1 MTKLLHII
9 ASPRGAN
16 SKSNAL
22 AATYVEAAKAKNPD
36 LEIDVLDLFAEDLPA
51 FDGDPAAAKMTFFGD
66 GVMDD
71 SKQAAWDKV
80 AEITN
85 RFISA
90 DHYVLGVP
98 MWNGGV
104 PYRLKHYIDIITQP
118 GMLFGFDPERGF
130 RFSTYA
136 SWWIRHAISRALADK
151 GREVRVPVH
160 MIDVYHKLKRTR
172 QRFAT
177 LKGREPTD
185 EELSQEA
192 EVPIEK
198 IQRLRQCLLDAGPSL
213 DSPVSG
219 AEGRT
224 VGELI
229 EDETTPLP
237 AEMLQARAMGDK
249 VRELLERLRPIEAD
263 VIRKRFGL
271 DQGEPMTLREIGEQY
286 SLSRERIRQLQEQA
300 LIKIRRELRRQDLM

>member
-118 GMLFGFDPERGF
+118 GMLFGFDPERGYF
-130 RFSTYA
+130 GLLENKKATVITSSGVWAPGADAKYGTDFHSNYLEWWLQTIGVSDIDLVRYQPSLLTADPAAGYA
-136 SWWIRHAISRALADK
+136 KA
-151 GREVRVPVH
+151 
-160 MIDVYHKLKRTR
+160 
-172 QRFAT
+172 
-177 LKGREPTD
+177 
-185 EELSQEA
+185 EA
-192 EVPIEK
+192 EAK
-198 IQRLRQCLLDAGPSL
+198 
-213 DSPVSG
+213 
-219 AEGRT
+219 
-224 VGELI
+224 EL
-229 EDETTPLP
+229 
-237 AEMLQARAMGDK
+237 A
-249 VRELLERLRPIEAD
+249 
-263 VIRKRFGL
+263 
-271 DQGEPMTLREIGEQY
+271 
-286 SLSRERIRQLQEQA
+286 
-300 LIKIRRELRRQDLM
+300 

>member
-66 GVMDD
+66 GVMDA

-118 GMLFGFDPERGF
+118 GMLFGFDPERGYF
-130 RFSTYA
+130 GLLENKKATVITSSGVWAPGADAKYGTDFHSNYLEWWLQTIGVSDIDLVRYQPSLLTADPAAGYA
-136 SWWIRHAISRALADK
+136 KA
-151 GREVRVPVH
+151 
-160 MIDVYHKLKRTR
+160 
-172 QRFAT
+172 
-177 LKGREPTD
+177 
-185 EELSQEA
+185 EA
-192 EVPIEK
+192 EAK
-198 IQRLRQCLLDAGPSL
+198 
-213 DSPVSG
+213 
-219 AEGRT
+219 
-224 VGELI
+224 EL
-229 EDETTPLP
+229 
-237 AEMLQARAMGDK
+237 A
-249 VRELLERLRPIEAD
+249 
-263 VIRKRFGL
+263 
-271 DQGEPMTLREIGEQY
+271 
-286 SLSRERIRQLQEQA
+286 
-300 LIKIRRELRRQDLM
+300 

>member
-36 LEIDVLDLFAEDLPA
+36 LEVDVLDLFAEDLPA

-66 GVMDD
+66 GVMDA

-118 GMLFGFDPERGF
+118 GMLFGFDPERGYF
-130 RFSTYA
+130 GLLENKKATVITSSGVWAPGADAKYGTDFHSNYLEWWLQTIGVSDIDLVRYQPSLLTADPAAGYA
-136 SWWIRHAISRALADK
+136 KA
-151 GREVRVPVH
+151 
-160 MIDVYHKLKRTR
+160 
-172 QRFAT
+172 
-177 LKGREPTD
+177 
-185 EELSQEA
+185 EA
-192 EVPIEK
+192 EAK
-198 IQRLRQCLLDAGPSL
+198 
-213 DSPVSG
+213 
-219 AEGRT
+219 
-224 VGELI
+224 EL
-229 EDETTPLP
+229 
-237 AEMLQARAMGDK
+237 A
-249 VRELLERLRPIEAD
+249 
-263 VIRKRFGL
+263 
-271 DQGEPMTLREIGEQY
+271 
-286 SLSRERIRQLQEQA
+286 
-300 LIKIRRELRRQDLM
+300 

>member
-36 LEIDVLDLFAEDLPA
+36 LEVDVLDLFAEDLPA

-66 GVMDD
+66 GVMDA

-90 DHYVLGVP
+90 DHYVMGVP

-118 GMLFGFDPERGF
+118 GMLFGFDPERGYF
-130 RFSTYA
+130 GLLENKKATVITSSGVWAPGADAKYGTDFHSNYLEWWLQTIGVSDIDLVRYQPSLLTADPAAGYA
-136 SWWIRHAISRALADK
+136 KA
-151 GREVRVPVH
+151 
-160 MIDVYHKLKRTR
+160 
-172 QRFAT
+172 
-177 LKGREPTD
+177 
-185 EELSQEA
+185 EA
-192 EVPIEK
+192 EAK
-198 IQRLRQCLLDAGPSL
+198 
-213 DSPVSG
+213 
-219 AEGRT
+219 
-224 VGELI
+224 EL
-229 EDETTPLP
+229 
-237 AEMLQARAMGDK
+237 A
-249 VRELLERLRPIEAD
+249 
-263 VIRKRFGL
+263 
-271 DQGEPMTLREIGEQY
+271 
-286 SLSRERIRQLQEQA
+286 
-300 LIKIRRELRRQDLM
+300 

>member
-36 LEIDVLDLFAEDLPA
+36 LEVDVLDLFAEDLPA

-118 GMLFGFDPERGF
+118 GMLFGFDPERGYF
-130 RFSTYA
+130 GLLENKKATVITSSGVWAPGADAKYGTDFHSNYLEWWLQTIGVSDIDLVRYQPSLLTADPAAGYA
-136 SWWIRHAISRALADK
+136 KA
-151 GREVRVPVH
+151 
-160 MIDVYHKLKRTR
+160 
-172 QRFAT
+172 
-177 LKGREPTD
+177 
-185 EELSQEA
+185 EA
-192 EVPIEK
+192 EAK
-198 IQRLRQCLLDAGPSL
+198 
-213 DSPVSG
+213 
-219 AEGRT
+219 
-224 VGELI
+224 EL
-229 EDETTPLP
+229 
-237 AEMLQARAMGDK
+237 A
-249 VRELLERLRPIEAD
+249 
-263 VIRKRFGL
+263 
-271 DQGEPMTLREIGEQY
+271 
-286 SLSRERIRQLQEQA
+286 
-300 LIKIRRELRRQDLM
+300 

>member
-118 GMLFGFDPERGF
+118 GLLFGFDPEAGYSGLLQGKTARVFYTSGVYAPGAPAKYGQDF
-130 RFSTYA
+130 QSTYLT
-136 SWWIRHAISRALADK
+136 WWLNFVGITQVQDTRFQPSLLTADPAAAQQEAVARSAALATT
-151 GREVRVPVH
+151 G
-160 MIDVYHKLKRTR
+160 
-172 QRFAT
+172 AT
-177 LKGREPTD
+177 V
-185 EELSQEA
+185 A
-192 EVPIEK
+192 
-198 IQRLRQCLLDAGPSL
+198 A
-213 DSPVSG
+213 
-219 AEGRT
+219 
-224 VGELI
+224 
-229 EDETTPLP
+229 
-237 AEMLQARAMGDK
+237 
-249 VRELLERLRPIEAD
+249 
-263 VIRKRFGL
+263 
-271 DQGEPMTLREIGEQY
+271 
-286 SLSRERIRQLQEQA
+286 
-300 LIKIRRELRRQDLM
+300 

>member
-66 GVMDD
+66 GVMDA

-90 DHYVLGVP
+90 DHYVMGVP

-118 GMLFGFDPERGF
+118 GMLFGFDPERGYF
-130 RFSTYA
+130 GLLENKKATVITSSGVWAPGADAKYGTDFHSNYLEWWLQTIGVSDIDLVRYQPSLLTADPAAGYA
-136 SWWIRHAISRALADK
+136 KA
-151 GREVRVPVH
+151 
-160 MIDVYHKLKRTR
+160 
-172 QRFAT
+172 
-177 LKGREPTD
+177 
-185 EELSQEA
+185 EA
-192 EVPIEK
+192 EAK
-198 IQRLRQCLLDAGPSL
+198 
-213 DSPVSG
+213 
-219 AEGRT
+219 
-224 VGELI
+224 EL
-229 EDETTPLP
+229 
-237 AEMLQARAMGDK
+237 A
-249 VRELLERLRPIEAD
+249 
-263 VIRKRFGL
+263 
-271 DQGEPMTLREIGEQY
+271 
-286 SLSRERIRQLQEQA
+286 
-300 LIKIRRELRRQDLM
+300 

>member
-36 LEIDVLDLFAEDLPA
+36 LEVDVLDLFAEDLPA

-66 GVMDD
+66 GVMDE

-90 DHYVLGVP
+90 DHYVMGVP

-118 GMLFGFDPERGF
+118 GMLFGFDPERGYF
-130 RFSTYA
+130 GLLENKKATVITSSGVWAPGADAKYGTDFHSNYLEWWLQTIGVSDIDLVRYQPSLLTADPAAGYA
-136 SWWIRHAISRALADK
+136 KA
-151 GREVRVPVH
+151 
-160 MIDVYHKLKRTR
+160 
-172 QRFAT
+172 
-177 LKGREPTD
+177 
-185 EELSQEA
+185 EA
-192 EVPIEK
+192 EAK
-198 IQRLRQCLLDAGPSL
+198 
-213 DSPVSG
+213 
-219 AEGRT
+219 
-224 VGELI
+224 EL
-229 EDETTPLP
+229 
-237 AEMLQARAMGDK
+237 A
-249 VRELLERLRPIEAD
+249 
-263 VIRKRFGL
+263 
-271 DQGEPMTLREIGEQY
+271 
-286 SLSRERIRQLQEQA
+286 
-300 LIKIRRELRRQDLM
+300 

>member
-66 GVMDD
+66 GVMDE

-85 RFISA
+85 RFVSA
-90 DHYVLGVP
+90 DHYVMGVP

-118 GMLFGFDPERGF
+118 GMLFGFDPERGYF
-130 RFSTYA
+130 GLLENKKATVITSSGVWAPGADAKYGTDFHSNYLEWWLQTIGVSDIDLVRYQPSLLTADPAAGYA
-136 SWWIRHAISRALADK
+136 KA
-151 GREVRVPVH
+151 
-160 MIDVYHKLKRTR
+160 
-172 QRFAT
+172 
-177 LKGREPTD
+177 
-185 EELSQEA
+185 EA
-192 EVPIEK
+192 EAK
-198 IQRLRQCLLDAGPSL
+198 
-213 DSPVSG
+213 
-219 AEGRT
+219 
-224 VGELI
+224 EL
-229 EDETTPLP
+229 
-237 AEMLQARAMGDK
+237 A
-249 VRELLERLRPIEAD
+249 
-263 VIRKRFGL
+263 
-271 DQGEPMTLREIGEQY
+271 
-286 SLSRERIRQLQEQA
+286 
-300 LIKIRRELRRQDLM
+300 

>member
-36 LEIDVLDLFAEDLPA
+36 LEVDVLDLFAEDLPA

-66 GVMDD
+66 GVMDE

-118 GMLFGFDPERGF
+118 GMLFGFDPERGYF
-130 RFSTYA
+130 GLLENKKATVITSSGVWAPGADAKYGTDFHSNYLEWWLQTIGVSDIELVRFQPSLLTADPAAGYA
-136 SWWIRHAISRALADK
+136 KAEAEAKALA
-151 GREVRVPVH
+151 
-160 MIDVYHKLKRTR
+160 
-172 QRFAT
+172 
-177 LKGREPTD
+177 
-185 EELSQEA
+185 
-192 EVPIEK
+192 
-198 IQRLRQCLLDAGPSL
+198 
-213 DSPVSG
+213 
-219 AEGRT
+219 
-224 VGELI
+224 
-229 EDETTPLP
+229 
-237 AEMLQARAMGDK
+237 
-249 VRELLERLRPIEAD
+249 
-263 VIRKRFGL
+263 
-271 DQGEPMTLREIGEQY
+271 
-286 SLSRERIRQLQEQA
+286 
-300 LIKIRRELRRQDLM
+300 

>member
-16 SKSNAL
+16 SNSNAL

-66 GVMDD
+66 GVMDA

-85 RFISA
+85 RFMSA

-118 GMLFGFDPERGF
+118 GMLFGFDPERGYF
-130 RFSTYA
+130 GLLENKKATVITSSGVWAPGADAKYGTDFHSNYLEWWLQTIGVSDIDIVRYQPSLLTADPAAGYA
-136 SWWIRHAISRALADK
+136 KA
-151 GREVRVPVH
+151 
-160 MIDVYHKLKRTR
+160 
-172 QRFAT
+172 
-177 LKGREPTD
+177 
-185 EELSQEA
+185 EA
-192 EVPIEK
+192 EAK
-198 IQRLRQCLLDAGPSL
+198 
-213 DSPVSG
+213 
-219 AEGRT
+219 
-224 VGELI
+224 EL
-229 EDETTPLP
+229 
-237 AEMLQARAMGDK
+237 A
-249 VRELLERLRPIEAD
+249 
-263 VIRKRFGL
+263 
-271 DQGEPMTLREIGEQY
+271 
-286 SLSRERIRQLQEQA
+286 
-300 LIKIRRELRRQDLM
+300 

>member
-36 LEIDVLDLFAEDLPA
+36 LEVDVLDLFAEDLPA

-66 GVMDD
+66 GVMDA

-118 GMLFGFDPERGF
+118 GMLFGFDPERGYF
-130 RFSTYA
+130 GLLENKKATVITSSGVWAPGADAKYGTDFHSNYLEWWLQTIGVSDIDLVRYQPSLLTADPAAGYA
-136 SWWIRHAISRALADK
+136 KA
-151 GREVRVPVH
+151 
-160 MIDVYHKLKRTR
+160 
-172 QRFAT
+172 
-177 LKGREPTD
+177 
-185 EELSQEA
+185 EA
-192 EVPIEK
+192 EVK
-198 IQRLRQCLLDAGPSL
+198 
-213 DSPVSG
+213 
-219 AEGRT
+219 
-224 VGELI
+224 EL
-229 EDETTPLP
+229 
-237 AEMLQARAMGDK
+237 A
-249 VRELLERLRPIEAD
+249 
-263 VIRKRFGL
+263 
-271 DQGEPMTLREIGEQY
+271 
-286 SLSRERIRQLQEQA
+286 
-300 LIKIRRELRRQDLM
+300 

>member
-36 LEIDVLDLFAEDLPA
+36 LEVDVLDLFAEDLPA

-90 DHYVLGVP
+90 DHYVMGVP

-118 GMLFGFDPERGF
+118 GMLFGFDPERGYF
-130 RFSTYA
+130 GLLENKKATVITSSGVWAPGADAKYGTDFHSNYLEWWLQTIGVSDIDLVRYQPSLLTADPAAGYA
-136 SWWIRHAISRALADK
+136 KA
-151 GREVRVPVH
+151 
-160 MIDVYHKLKRTR
+160 
-172 QRFAT
+172 
-177 LKGREPTD
+177 
-185 EELSQEA
+185 EA
-192 EVPIEK
+192 EAK
-198 IQRLRQCLLDAGPSL
+198 
-213 DSPVSG
+213 
-219 AEGRT
+219 
-224 VGELI
+224 EL
-229 EDETTPLP
+229 
-237 AEMLQARAMGDK
+237 A
-249 VRELLERLRPIEAD
+249 
-263 VIRKRFGL
+263 
-271 DQGEPMTLREIGEQY
+271 
-286 SLSRERIRQLQEQA
+286 
-300 LIKIRRELRRQDLM
+300 

>member
-36 LEIDVLDLFAEDLPA
+36 LEVDVLDLFAEDLPA

-66 GVMDD
+66 GVMDA

-118 GMLFGFDPERGF
+118 GMLFGFDPERGYF
-130 RFSTYA
+130 GLLENKKATVITSSGVWAPGADPKYGTDFHSNYLEWWLQTIGVSDIDLVRYQPSLLTADPAAGYA
-136 SWWIRHAISRALADK
+136 KA
-151 GREVRVPVH
+151 
-160 MIDVYHKLKRTR
+160 
-172 QRFAT
+172 
-177 LKGREPTD
+177 
-185 EELSQEA
+185 EA
-192 EVPIEK
+192 EAK
-198 IQRLRQCLLDAGPSL
+198 
-213 DSPVSG
+213 
-219 AEGRT
+219 
-224 VGELI
+224 EL
-229 EDETTPLP
+229 
-237 AEMLQARAMGDK
+237 A
-249 VRELLERLRPIEAD
+249 
-263 VIRKRFGL
+263 
-271 DQGEPMTLREIGEQY
+271 
-286 SLSRERIRQLQEQA
+286 
-300 LIKIRRELRRQDLM
+300 

>member
-36 LEIDVLDLFAEDLPA
+36 LEVDVLDLFAEDLPA

-66 GVMDD
+66 GVMDE

-118 GMLFGFDPERGF
+118 GMLFGFDPERGYF
-130 RFSTYA
+130 GLLENKKATVITSSGVWAPGADAKYGTDFHSNYLEWWLQTIGVSDIDLVRYQPSLLTADPAAGYA
-136 SWWIRHAISRALADK
+136 KA
-151 GREVRVPVH
+151 
-160 MIDVYHKLKRTR
+160 
-172 QRFAT
+172 
-177 LKGREPTD
+177 
-185 EELSQEA
+185 EA
-192 EVPIEK
+192 EAK
-198 IQRLRQCLLDAGPSL
+198 
-213 DSPVSG
+213 
-219 AEGRT
+219 
-224 VGELI
+224 EL
-229 EDETTPLP
+229 
-237 AEMLQARAMGDK
+237 A
-249 VRELLERLRPIEAD
+249 
-263 VIRKRFGL
+263 
-271 DQGEPMTLREIGEQY
+271 
-286 SLSRERIRQLQEQA
+286 
-300 LIKIRRELRRQDLM
+300 

>member
-118 GMLFGFDPERGF
+118 GMLFGFDPERVYFGLLENKKATVITSSGVWAPGADAKYGTDF
-130 RFSTYA
+130 HSNYLEWWLQTIGVSDIDLVRYQPSLLTADPAAGYA
-136 SWWIRHAISRALADK
+136 KA
-151 GREVRVPVH
+151 
-160 MIDVYHKLKRTR
+160 
-172 QRFAT
+172 
-177 LKGREPTD
+177 
-185 EELSQEA
+185 EA
-192 EVPIEK
+192 EAK
-198 IQRLRQCLLDAGPSL
+198 
-213 DSPVSG
+213 
-219 AEGRT
+219 
-224 VGELI
+224 EL
-229 EDETTPLP
+229 
-237 AEMLQARAMGDK
+237 A
-249 VRELLERLRPIEAD
+249 
-263 VIRKRFGL
+263 
-271 DQGEPMTLREIGEQY
+271 
-286 SLSRERIRQLQEQA
+286 
-300 LIKIRRELRRQDLM
+300 

>member
-66 GVMDD
+66 GVMDA

-85 RFISA
+85 RFMSA

-118 GMLFGFDPERGF
+118 GMLFGFDPERGYF
-130 RFSTYA
+130 GLLENKKATVITSSGVWAPGADAKYGTDFHSNYLEWWLQTIGVSDIDIVRYQPSLLTADPAAGYA
-136 SWWIRHAISRALADK
+136 KA
-151 GREVRVPVH
+151 
-160 MIDVYHKLKRTR
+160 
-172 QRFAT
+172 
-177 LKGREPTD
+177 
-185 EELSQEA
+185 EA
-192 EVPIEK
+192 EAK
-198 IQRLRQCLLDAGPSL
+198 
-213 DSPVSG
+213 
-219 AEGRT
+219 
-224 VGELI
+224 EL
-229 EDETTPLP
+229 
-237 AEMLQARAMGDK
+237 A
-249 VRELLERLRPIEAD
+249 
-263 VIRKRFGL
+263 
-271 DQGEPMTLREIGEQY
+271 
-286 SLSRERIRQLQEQA
+286 
-300 LIKIRRELRRQDLM
+300 

>member
-22 AATYVEAAKAKNPD
+22 AATYVEVAKAKNPD

-66 GVMDD
+66 GVMDA

-85 RFISA
+85 RFMSA

-118 GMLFGFDPERGF
+118 GMLFGFDPERGYF
-130 RFSTYA
+130 GLLENKKATVITSSGVWAPGADAKYGTDFHSNYLEWWLQTIGVSDIDIVRYQPSLLTADPAAGYA
-136 SWWIRHAISRALADK
+136 KA
-151 GREVRVPVH
+151 
-160 MIDVYHKLKRTR
+160 
-172 QRFAT
+172 
-177 LKGREPTD
+177 
-185 EELSQEA
+185 EA
-192 EVPIEK
+192 EAK
-198 IQRLRQCLLDAGPSL
+198 
-213 DSPVSG
+213 
-219 AEGRT
+219 
-224 VGELI
+224 EL
-229 EDETTPLP
+229 
-237 AEMLQARAMGDK
+237 A
-249 VRELLERLRPIEAD
+249 
-263 VIRKRFGL
+263 
-271 DQGEPMTLREIGEQY
+271 
-286 SLSRERIRQLQEQA
+286 
-300 LIKIRRELRRQDLM
+300 